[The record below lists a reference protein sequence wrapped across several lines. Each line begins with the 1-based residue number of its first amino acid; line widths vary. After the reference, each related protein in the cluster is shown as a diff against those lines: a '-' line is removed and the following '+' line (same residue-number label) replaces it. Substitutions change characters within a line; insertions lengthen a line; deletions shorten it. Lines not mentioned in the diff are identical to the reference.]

1 VKFAREGATVAGIAA
16 VAALGIGAI
25 FGAIAFVVSALLAL
39 GVLLFFRDPERIAPS
54 DPSAV
59 VSPADGRVVFAEAGA
74 APHRFAPGSTVKIA
88 IFMSPLDVHVN
99 RSPLDGTLEK
109 VDHRSGSFGAAY
121 RADAGDINESNSLL
135 LRTAAGAEVVVVQ
148 IAGWLAR
155 RIICRVKPPVHLSRG
170 ERFGLIMFGSRVD
183 VYLPPTARLAVRS
196 GETVRAGQTI
206 LARLESGAAHESKAA

>member
-1 VKFAREGATVAGIAA
+1 M
-16 VAALGIGAI
+16 
-25 FGAIAFVVSALLAL
+25 VVGALLAL
-39 GVLLFFRDPERIAPS
+39 GALLFFRDPERSAPA

-59 VSPADGRVVFAEAGA
+59 VSPADGRVVVAAGGA
-74 APHRFAPGSTVKIA
+74 DPHRFSNGSTVKIA

-99 RSPLDGTLEK
+99 RSPVTGSLEK
-109 VDHRSGSFGAAY
+109 ADHRSGQFGAAY

-155 RIICRVKPPVHLSRG
+155 RIICRVRPPARLRRG

-183 VYLPPTARLAVRS
+183 VYLPPNARLAVKV
-196 GETVRAGQTI
+196 GQTVRAGQTT
-206 LARLESGAAHESKAA
+206 LAYLESAAGGDA